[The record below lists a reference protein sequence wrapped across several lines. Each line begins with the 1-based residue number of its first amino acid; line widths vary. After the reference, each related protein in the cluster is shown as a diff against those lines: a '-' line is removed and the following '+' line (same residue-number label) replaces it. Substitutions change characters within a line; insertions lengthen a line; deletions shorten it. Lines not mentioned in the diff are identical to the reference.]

1 MAGITRTL
9 NFAEGVET
17 GGPATTF
24 LQTTQFA
31 VYANDAAFV
40 SAKGAAAADGDAYY
54 NSTDDV
60 IKVYANGA
68 WQEVFDD
75 SNADVA
81 LLSGTQTFSGAKTFS
96 SAVNVSDTTQ
106 STSKD
111 TGSIITEGGL
121 GVEKNAYIGGDVDIT
136 GDLNVAGTTTSVDDL
151 EVTDETITVNKGGN
165 QASAD
170 TNDAGLIVEMSDATD
185 ARWHYDSSVASK
197 WKCGEQGSTNEVLTT
212 SDTQTITN
220 KDIDGGAA
228 SNSLRITL
236 PSNTTSNLDA
246 LTRKAGTLV
255 YDTDLKKPKYDDG
268 TSLLDIGG
276 GAGGINYIDNPDA
289 EGGVTGWSTFDDGGS
304 YVDGT
309 GGTAA
314 NLTFSQNT
322 SSPLRG
328 NADFDLVIGAADA
341 SGEGTSYDFSIDKA
355 DKYSMLSI
363 SFDYLTDA
371 PDDFLEVRIYDVTN
385 SQIIYPSP
393 QVIDANSNEAKYYAD
408 WQTTDSTSYR
418 LSIFVNDTDAT
429 GYTINFDNVVVG
441 PQEKIIGTPV
451 TDWVASDARIGASGG
466 FTIGNGLESAQERR
480 VGDSME
486 FMLYMRIGS
495 TTSFG
500 GNIRGNLPSSY
511 SIDTT
516 KANSSYQ
523 VIDSSITFYDNS
535 SATGYQGNCFINGGA
550 TTYVECAV
558 GDTGNR
564 LTNTSP
570 VLMALNDEI
579 WMFFKV
585 PIQGFGSNVNMS
597 NIDSGRIV
605 SLLATTSNTSLTS
618 GVETNVVFSAVSH
631 DTHAIYNNTTGEII
645 IPESGYY
652 DFQSHLRFA
661 SDTWATGNTVRSG
674 VKVNGVVVAYLEDK
688 SGLVAGSHQPKL
700 CGSITLKLIKGD
712 SVFVTGFQNT
722 GGTSTFTNSGTREYV
737 SVNKVP
743 TGKNL
748 LASEKIV
755 AIYKTSAGQSVVSGN
770 RIDFG
775 TKVKDSHNSVTVGA
789 SWSFTAPRSDTYEM
803 FYFLRTNALSIGA
816 ANQYFGV
823 SAVGGSDTYQLIDYT
838 HAAGTYSMTSR
849 GSALF
854 ELAKGETIGLDFL
867 ETLGAVSLSTSSLSN
882 YIYIKSA

>member
-228 SNSLRITL
+228 SNSLRMTL

-289 EGGVTGWSTFDDGGS
+289 
-304 YVDGT
+304 
-309 GGTAA
+309 A
-314 NLTFSQNT
+314 N
-322 SSPLRG
+322 
-328 NADFDLVIGAADA
+328 V
-341 SGEGTSYDFSIDKA
+341 
-355 DKYSMLSI
+355 
-363 SFDYLTDA
+363 
-371 PDDFLEVRIYDVTN
+371 
-385 SQIIYPSP
+385 
-393 QVIDANSNEAKYYAD
+393 
-408 WQTTDSTSYR
+408 R
-418 LSIFVNDTDAT
+418 LSVAL
-429 GYTINFDNVVVG
+429 
-441 PQEKIIGTPV
+441 V
-451 TDWVASDARIGASGG
+451 TD
-466 FTIGNGLESAQERR
+466 ES
-480 VGDSME
+480 
-486 FMLYMRIGS
+486 
-495 TTSFG
+495 
-500 GNIRGNLPSSY
+500 
-511 SIDTT
+511 
-516 KANSSYQ
+516 
-523 VIDSSITFYDNS
+523 
-535 SATGYQGNCFINGGA
+535 
-550 TTYVECAV
+550 
-558 GDTGNR
+558 
-564 LTNTSP
+564 
-570 VLMALNDEI
+570 
-579 WMFFKV
+579 
-585 PIQGFGSNVNMS
+585 
-597 NIDSGRIV
+597 
-605 SLLATTSNTSLTS
+605 
-618 GVETNVVFSAVSH
+618 
-631 DTHAIYNNTTGEII
+631 
-645 IPESGYY
+645 
-652 DFQSHLRFA
+652 
-661 SDTWATGNTVRSG
+661 
-674 VKVNGVVVAYLEDK
+674 
-688 SGLVAGSHQPKL
+688 
-700 CGSITLKLIKGD
+700 
-712 SVFVTGFQNT
+712 
-722 GGTSTFTNSGTREYV
+722 
-737 SVNKVP
+737 
-743 TGKNL
+743 
-748 LASEKIV
+748 
-755 AIYKTSAGQSVVSGN
+755 
-770 RIDFG
+770 
-775 TKVKDSHNSVTVGA
+775 
-789 SWSFTAPRSDTYEM
+789 
-803 FYFLRTNALSIGA
+803 
-816 ANQYFGV
+816 
-823 SAVGGSDTYQLIDYT
+823 
-838 HAAGTYSMTSR
+838 
-849 GSALF
+849 
-854 ELAKGETIGLDFL
+854 
-867 ETLGAVSLSTSSLSN
+867 
-882 YIYIKSA
+882 